1 MVKENVI
8 NMRNCHI
15 CQTNKISLKILGSL
29 LWVKICDASTNQQ
42 TLKKKS
48 PEY

>member
-15 CQTNKISLKILGSL
+15 CQTNISLKILSSL

-42 TLKKKS
+42 TLKIKS